1 MCAVWIGFFT
11 VCFTKREKKG
21 ERERDRV
28 KCDTSKKTNNDTK
41 KIFLNYNWKLLKT
54 LENQQTTEVPNQVFN
69 LFYNARIAQFR

>member
-41 KIFLNYNWKLLKT
+41 KIFLNIIGNC
-54 LENQQTTEVPNQVFN
+54 
-69 LFYNARIAQFR
+69 